1 MGDRKSE
8 QSNLFG
14 NCFRYFQGGGGK
26 NLSGCKLAAKF
37 KTIPTSSFPPKPTVC
52 TVITKVEVGFY
63 LESYL
68 WILLQKQKHVSVWG
82 IWSCI

>member
-68 WILLQKQKHVSVWG
+68 
-82 IWSCI
+82 